1 MSLISRLSAVL
12 IVLCSSAQAQ
22 QYNFERLAA
31 DIFSI
36 EFKSSKIAITTD
48 SKSSGLSTS
57 NAKAIEEAVST
68 AIQRKAASQS
78 HSVIAASELSKV
90 YDYKQFTGD
99 RSDFSD
105 LAEKLKADLLI
116 TVSIQKLTPK
126 SAQVSAKLLGVS
138 GTDQGKILNA
148 SKVYEIPINTVVKI
162 VVEGVFDQNNER
174 KDKLDDNVLIG
185 FSSEKAINIVKTPKS
200 KNDVDYFIRADI
212 SFSIEDVK
220 TKEAEG
226 AEMFSSLI
234 SGMAD
239 AMKGDKDPTGRKF
252 ADGMAGGLKNKG
264 KTKVVTVIAK
274 MTATEADG
282 KKTLTEHIESKT
294 LPSEVSDDQ
303 LRSEIGKAAKISLKS
318 AAESM
323 AKKLLDDPSGSSTK
337 SKSKSM
343 FD

>member
-1 MSLISRLSAVL
+1 MRLIASVSLLL
-12 IVLCSSAQAQ
+12 LVLCSSTQAQ
-22 QYNFERLAA
+22 QYNFEKLAA

-36 EFKSSKIAITTD
+36 ELKSSKIAITTD

-162 VVEGVFDQNNER
+162 VVEGVFESNER
-174 KDKLDDNVLIG
+174 REKLDDNVLIG

-200 KNDVDYFIRADI
+200 KTDVDYFIRADI
-212 SFSIEDVK
+212 SFSVEDVK
-220 TKEAEG
+220 TKEAQG
-226 AEMFSSLI
+226 ADLMSQMLAGFEKETGGKSPVSGI
-234 SGMAD
+234 SGA
-239 AMKGDKDPTGRKF
+239 
-252 ADGMAGGLKNKG
+252 LKNAG
-264 KTKVVTVIAK
+264 KAKIATVIAK
-274 MTATEADG
+274 ITATEADG

-294 LPSEVSDDQ
+294 LPPDVSDDQ
-303 LRSEIGKAAKISLKS
+303 LRSEIGRAAKISLKTAS
-318 AAESM
+318 ESM
-323 AKKLLDDPSGSSTK
+323 VKKLLDDPSGSSTK
-337 SKSKSM
+337 PKSKSM

>member
-1 MSLISRLSAVL
+1 MRLIAIVSAL
-12 IVLCSSAQAQ
+12 LLVLCSSTQAQ
-22 QYNFERLAA
+22 QYNFEKLAA

-36 EFKSSKIAITTD
+36 ELKSSKIAITTD

-116 TVSIQKLTPK
+116 TVSIQKLTSK

-138 GTDQGKILNA
+138 GTEQGKILNA

-162 VVEGVFDQNNER
+162 VVEGVFESNER
-174 KDKLDDNVLIG
+174 REKLDDNVLIG

-200 KNDVDYFIRADI
+200 KTDVDYFVRADI
-212 SFSIEDVK
+212 SFSVEDVK
-220 TKEAEG
+220 TKESEG
-226 AEMFSSLI
+226 NDMASSLL
-234 SGMAD
+234 SGMSKL
-239 AMKGDKDPTGRKF
+239 MKDDKDPAVSGMV
-252 ADGMAGGLKNKG
+252 DGVAGTFKNKG

-318 AAESM
+318 ASESM
-323 AKKLLDDPSGSSTK
+323 AKKLLDDPSSSSTK

>member
-1 MSLISRLSAVL
+1 MRLIVSVSAL
-12 IVLCSSAQAQ
+12 LLVLCSSTQAQ
-22 QYNFERLAA
+22 QYNFEKLAA

-36 EFKSSKIAITTD
+36 ELKSSKIAITTD

-57 NAKAIEEAVST
+57 NAKAIEEAVSS

-138 GTDQGKILNA
+138 GTEQGKILNA

-162 VVEGVFDQNNER
+162 VVEGVFESNER
-174 KDKLDDNVLIG
+174 REKLDDNVLIG

-200 KNDVDYFIRADI
+200 KTDVDYFIRADI
-212 SFSIEDVK
+212 SFSVEDVK
-220 TKEAEG
+220 TKEAQG
-226 AEMFSSLI
+226 ADLMSQMLAGFEKEMGGNSPVSGI
-234 SGMAD
+234 SGA
-239 AMKGDKDPTGRKF
+239 
-252 ADGMAGGLKNKG
+252 LKNAG
-264 KTKVVTVIAK
+264 KAKVATVIAK
-274 MTATEADG
+274 ITATEADG

-294 LPSEVSDDQ
+294 LPPDVSDDQ
-303 LRSEIGKAAKISLKS
+303 LRSEIGRAAKISLKT

-323 AKKLLDDPSGSSTK
+323 VKKLLDDSSGSSNK

>member
-1 MSLISRLSAVL
+1 MRLLTSVSAL
-12 IVLCSSAQAQ
+12 LLLLCSSVQAQ
-22 QYNFERLAA
+22 QYNFEKLAA

-36 EFKSSKIAITTD
+36 ELKSSNIAITTD
-48 SKSSGLSTS
+48 SKSSGLTTS
-57 NAKAIEEAVST
+57 NAKAIEEAVSS
-68 AIQRKAASQS
+68 AIQRKAASQK

-90 YDYKQFTGD
+90 YAYKQFTGD
-99 RSDFSD
+99 RSDFSE

-126 SAQVSAKLLGVS
+126 IAQVSAKLLGVS

-148 SKVYEIPINTVVKI
+148 SKVYEIPINTVIKI
-162 VVEGVFDQNNER
+162 VVEGVFENNEHR
-174 KDKLDDNVLIG
+174 EKLDDNVLIG

-200 KNDVDYFIRADI
+200 KTDVDYFIRADI
-212 SFSIEDVK
+212 NFSVENVK
-220 TKEAEG
+220 TKESED

-234 SGMAD
+234 SGMAN
-239 AMKGDKDPTGRKF
+239 AMKEDKDPTGRGI
-252 ADGMAGGLKNKG
+252 ADGMVGGLKNKG

-323 AKKLLDDPSGSSTK
+323 AKKLLDDPSSSSTK